1 MQSVLKTTVRGMV
14 LIGLLVLIT
23 SGCAIARDPGAD
35 RAESSRANDSVEPV
49 YLLCIGNSFSH
60 DATAHLRQIVE
71 AAGREIVI
79 QHASL
84 GGCSLERH
92 WRHAAAFQANP
103 DDPEGRPYG
112 PSTNRFSLRERL
124 TSREWDFVTIQ
135 QASGLSFRPE
145 TYQPFAGL
153 LADYVRTH
161 APTAELLVHQTWA
174 WGADDPLFASDE
186 MTQQQM
192 YERSRAAYVATA
204 QELGARL
211 LPVGD
216 AMQRARQS
224 PHWGVGPRDPDYDYA
239 NPVEPNLPRQPGR
252 LTVGY
257 VWRGPKDSR
266 RLVLDAHHASL
277 AGRYLAAAV
286 WFETLFST
294 SVIGNSYV
302 PDGLTVGQVRD
313 LQEIAH
319 ATVAAMRQAD
329 QPDNTPA
336 PAAP

>member
-1 MQSVLKTTVRGMV
+1 M
-14 LIGLLVLIT
+14 
-23 SGCAIARDPGAD
+23 ARDPGAD
-35 RAESSRANDSVEPV
+35 RAESIRVGDPAGPV
-49 YLLCIGNSFSH
+49 HLLCIGNSFSY

-84 GGCSLERH
+84 GGCSLQRH
-92 WRHAAAFQANP
+92 WRHAVAFEADP

-112 PSTNRFSLRERL
+112 PAANRFSLRERL

-135 QASGLSFRPE
+135 QTSGLSFRPE

-174 WGADDPLFASDE
+174 WGADDPLFAGGE
-186 MTQQQM
+186 TTQQQM
-192 YERSRAAYVATA
+192 YERSRAAYVATG

-224 PHWGVGPRDPDYDYA
+224 PHWGVGPRDPDYDFA
-239 NPVEPNLPRQPGR
+239 NPVEPNLPRQTGR

-257 VWRGPKDSR
+257 AWRGPEGNR
-266 RLVLDAHHASL
+266 RLALDAHHASL

-294 SVIGNSYV
+294 SIIGNSYV
-302 PDGLTVGQVRD
+302 PDGLTVEQVRD
-313 LQEIAH
+313 LQDVAH

-336 PAAP
+336 TAAP